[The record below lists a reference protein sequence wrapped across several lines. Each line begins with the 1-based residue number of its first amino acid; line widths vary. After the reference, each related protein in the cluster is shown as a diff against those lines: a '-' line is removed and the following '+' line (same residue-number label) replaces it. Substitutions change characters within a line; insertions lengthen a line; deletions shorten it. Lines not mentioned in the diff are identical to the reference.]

1 MKKKWKGKG
10 TYKTKSYD
18 IDKEVGY
25 ETLAYIGTI
34 TGEKH
39 DKIYDKTNFKKFE
52 GAYSV
57 EERYFD
63 YNYKDNSKELASC
76 VVFVYDVANH
86 AGAIHFDRDKLFMDE
101 QEYGSYI
108 ISTSKFYDLVMQDS

>member
-1 MKKKWKGKG
+1 
-10 TYKTKSYD
+10 
-18 IDKEVGY
+18 
-25 ETLAYIGTI
+25 
-34 TGEKH
+34 
-39 DKIYDKTNFKKFE
+39 
-52 GAYSV
+52 
-57 EERYFD
+57 
-63 YNYKDNSKELASC
+63 